1 MITREEAR
9 ARVEQELSATHDG
22 MTEDTRIILDDAT
35 LEKPWGWVFF
45 YTSRRYHETGDF
57 RYALAGNAPYL
68 VERATG
74 RLMDTGTAYPTADY
88 IANYERTGDPHDA
101 SQ

>member
-1 MITREEAR
+1 MITREEAK
-9 ARVEQELSATHDG
+9 ARVEQELSASYDG
-22 MTEDTRIILDDAT
+22 MTDDALLVLDDAT
-35 LEKPWGWVFF
+35 LEKSWGWVFF

-74 RLMDTGTAYPTADY
+74 RLHATGTAYPTADY
-88 IANYERTGDPHDA
+88 IANYERTGDPHGA
-101 SQ
+101 SP